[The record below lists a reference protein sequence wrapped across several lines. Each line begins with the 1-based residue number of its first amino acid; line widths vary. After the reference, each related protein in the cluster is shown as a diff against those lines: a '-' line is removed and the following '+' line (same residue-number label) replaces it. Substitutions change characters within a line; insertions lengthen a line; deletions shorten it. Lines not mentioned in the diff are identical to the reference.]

1 MNTYPQPNYKKAIK
15 DIASIVQA
23 LESAPEQHLVE
34 IVKLHSIPT
43 IKRIIAEAGLASVNG
58 SFWGRVKQFFN
69 HKGTTS

>member
-43 IKRIIAEAGLASVNG
+43 IKRIIAEAGIG
-58 SFWGRVKQFFN
+58 KQSFWGRLKQFFN

>member
-34 IVKLHSIPT
+34 IVKLHTIPT
-43 IKRIIAEAGLASVNG
+43 IKRIIAEAGIVSVNG
-58 SFWGRVKQFFN
+58 SFWGRVKKRFTQ
-69 HKGTTS
+69 KGKT

>member
-1 MNTYPQPNYKKAIK
+1 MNTYSQPNYKKAIK

-43 IKRIIAEAGLASVNG
+43 IKRIIAEAGIG
-58 SFWGRVKQFFN
+58 KQSFWGRVKERFTQ
-69 HKGTTS
+69 KGKT